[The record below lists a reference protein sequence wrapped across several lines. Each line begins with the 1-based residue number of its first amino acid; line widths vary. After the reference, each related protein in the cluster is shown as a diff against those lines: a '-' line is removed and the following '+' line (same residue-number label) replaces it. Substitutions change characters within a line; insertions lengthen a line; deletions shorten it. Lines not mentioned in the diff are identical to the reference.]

1 LRKNEVDSDLNNL
14 KTKYTTKISNYD
26 SQINDIE
33 KLNLEL
39 NERKNVDINS
49 LNEKIDQQIFDFKT
63 IILDKKL
70 KIREFISKVTNNESS
85 QKTSLVNSF
94 LRKINDVWL
103 ILI

>member
-1 LRKNEVDSDLNNL
+1 MKF
-14 KTKYTTKISNYD
+14 TKKISNYD
-26 SQINDIE
+26 TQINEIE

-39 NERKNVDINS
+39 NDRKNVDINS

-70 KIREFISKVTNNESS
+70 KIREFISKVNNNEAS

>member
-1 LRKNEVDSDLNNL
+1 MKF
-14 KTKYTTKISNYD
+14 TKKISNYD
-26 SQINDIE
+26 TQINEIE

-39 NERKNVDINS
+39 NDRKNVDINS

-70 KIREFISKVTNNESS
+70 KIREFISKVTNNEAS

>member
-1 LRKNEVDSDLNNL
+1 MKF
-14 KTKYTTKISNYD
+14 TTKISNYD
-26 SQINDIE
+26 TQINEIE

-39 NERKNVDINS
+39 NDRKNVDINS

-70 KIREFISKVTNNESS
+70 KIREFISKVTNNEAS